1 MGREKRRELI
11 SPSGPLRRS
20 SRARTPKSSA
30 RRLRSAP
37 LRFYCSMV
45 AMPRRSV
52 SGYLPY

>member
-11 SPSGPLRRS
+11 SPSGPLRCP

-30 RRLRSAP
+30 RRLRSAL